1 MHRALLRGR
10 AGQALVEYALIL
22 CLVAAGLVA
31 IVVLFRNQ
39 VGGAY
44 EETGARL
51 DTVAC
56 AMGREAA
63 CTEPEDP
70 GGGTDGGQGTD
81 PGNSG
86 HGGGNGNGNHRN
98 GNGNGGGNG
107 SNAGG
112 NGNGNSGNGDGNGG
126 GNGSN
131 GHGGGRGP

>member
-1 MHRALLRGR
+1 S
-10 AGQALVEYALIL
+10 
-22 CLVAAGLVA
+22 LVAAGLVA
-31 IVVLFRNQ
+31 IVVLFRSQ

-56 AMGREAA
+56 GMGRGAA
-63 CTEPEDP
+63 CSEPASP
-70 GGGTDGGQGTD
+70 GGGTDGGGQGSD

-86 HGGGNGNGNHRN
+86 HGGGNGNRNN
-98 GNGNGGGNG
+98 GNGNGN
-107 SNAGG
+107 
-112 NGNGNSGNGDGNGG
+112 NGNGNGNGG